1 MSGVAASDLSVCVF
15 SGSGSSDQHEA
26 DNAAVLA
33 TAKIV
38 AILQNEAAGGVPLIT
53 EVRHPRSVAYLDP
66 TVTFPRWSSEP
77 WLTTGALKKTGR
89 WQTFRAMSQGDK
101 FKKMLQR
108 NGQLAQFS
116 DCMAMGAGGGLTTS
130 PTPTPTGPLQGSPPP
145 ARAAR
150 SHSR

>member
-1 MSGVAASDLSVCVF
+1 MEPTGCHSAHSVCVF

-66 TVTFPRWSSEP
+66 TEWWPDDETDEFAYVQ
-77 WLTTGALKKTGR
+77 A
-89 WQTFRAMSQGDK
+89 
-101 FKKMLQR
+101 
-108 NGQLAQFS
+108 
-116 DCMAMGAGGGLTTS
+116 
-130 PTPTPTGPLQGSPPP
+130 
-145 ARAAR
+145 
-150 SHSR
+150 SRRV